1 MSSESTPI
9 LSRAL
14 PYFEMFMSRLTELGK
29 EHKILKPWT
38 DLVEQWANK
47 YYIKMDETNA
57 YVITLCK
64 T

>member
-1 MSSESTPI
+1 
-9 LSRAL
+9 
-14 PYFEMFMSRLTELGK
+14 MSRLTELGK